1 MRDYRLI
8 SADSHVNE
16 PPDLWQTRVPAKF
29 EDRAPRME
37 SFPKG
42 DAWILEGSPNPVP
55 FRRNACAGMTVWA
68 GEGGPYMRWADV
80 RPSASDPAERL
91 KDQDLDGVDAELLFP
106 TPSIQS
112 SIASNPDA
120 EFQLA
125 LVQAYNDWM
134 SEYCSHDPDRLFGL
148 ALLPNRG
155 VDAAVAEFERVMQ
168 LPAIRTA
175 MIALY
180 PHGTKQILPEDDRL
194 WGAFASAGVPL
205 TLHVGLN
212 DAPPPGTDPNA
223 PEVLPAGVVRYVDA
237 TQRLHDF
244 IYTGVMSRFP
254 ALQVLFAE
262 TDAGWF
268 PCWKEQAY
276 NRWMRQSPTL
286 RASAGLTEPPTSFAE
301 RMHFTYITDTFAIR
315 HREEVGVRQLLWSSD
330 YPHSES
336 DYPHSWRTIRS
347 DFLGVPEEDQQ
358 LILAGNCLRLLG
370 IS

>member
-16 PPDLWQTRVPAKF
+16 PPDLWQARVPAHYR
-29 EDRAPRME
+29 ERAPHMA
-37 SFPKG
+37 SFEQG

-68 GEGGPYMRWADV
+68 GEGGPYMRWDDV
-80 RPSASDPAERL
+80 RPSSWNPAERL

-106 TPSIQS
+106 TPSIQA
-112 SIASNPDA
+112 SIASNPDP

-125 LVQAYNDWM
+125 LVHAYNDWM
-134 SEYCSHDPDRLFGL
+134 SEYCSHDPERLFGL

-155 VDAAVAEFERVMQ
+155 VEGAVAEFERVMQ

-175 MIALY
+175 MIAMY
-180 PHGTKQILPEDDRL
+180 PHGTKEIAPEDDRL
-194 WGAFASAGVPL
+194 WRAFEATEVPL
-205 TLHVGLN
+205 VLHVGLN
-212 DAPPPGTDPNA
+212 DTPPPGVVPGS
-223 PEVLPAGVVRYVDA
+223 PEKLPGGVVRYVDV
-237 TQRLHDF
+237 TQRLYDF
-244 IYTGVMSRFP
+244 IYSGVMARFP
-254 ALQVLFAE
+254 ELQILFAE

-286 RASAGLTEPPTSFAE
+286 RAAVGMSEPPTAFTD
-301 RMHFTYITDTFAIR
+301 RMHFTYITDTFAVR
-315 HREEVGVRQLLWSSD
+315 HRHEVGVRQLLWSSD

-347 DFLGVPEEDQQ
+347 DFLDVPQDEQD

-370 IS
+370 IA